1 MKLCYPDIETVFSFD
16 GRYINSLVIENQK
29 LFLKIITDMYEQS
42 EGKDG
47 KAVLS
52 KNNQPVV
59 FSKNAEFITN
69 SVPFDINTK
78 SVLAK
83 ILNILEKISVSA
95 ENYAYT
101 AERLAL
107 NEKWVLELSKSF
119 PFDVEATKI
128 SAGNLLKSF
137 GIIIVDDSECLSE
150 KLLNYMEII
159 RELDSDKLFV
169 FAGLRSYLSD
179 DEAEKFFDT
188 VIKHGYCIFL
198 IDAAEY
204 EPLPQE
210 KRTVIDKQLCEF

>member
-29 LFLKIITDMYEQS
+29 LFLRIITDMYEQS

-52 KNNQPVV
+52 KNNQPVI
-59 FSKNAEFITN
+59 FSKNAEFIN
-69 SVPFDINTK
+69 SFVPFNINTK
-78 SVLAK
+78 SVLTK
-83 ILNILEKISVSA
+83 IQNILEKMAVST
-95 ENYAYT
+95 ENYVHT
-101 AERLAL
+101 GEMLAL
-107 NEKWVLELSKSF
+107 NEKWILELSKSL

-128 SAGNLLKSF
+128 SVGNLLKSF
-137 GIIIVDDSECLSE
+137 GIVACDDSECLCE

-159 RELDSDKLFV
+159 RELDSDKLFIFV
-169 FAGLRSYLSD
+169 GLRSYLSE
-179 DEAEKFFDT
+179 DEAKKFFDT
-188 VIKHGYCIFL
+188 VIRHSYCIFL

-204 EPLPQE
+204 ELLPKE